1 MMAIKARGLEGATI
15 ALMSALLFACHAPT
29 PEDEAQIRELFS
41 QLSSE
46 LPGSTPAE
54 ITPYLTEREHHEAED
69 PYHHRPALEL
79 LMRFSSFRELEM
91 EVRSITVTNGRAHV
105 RCFIRGLET
114 GPDSSGE
121 PVSQEQIFELLR
133 DPAGWRIADHVIS

>member
-1 MMAIKARGLEGATI
+1 MMAIKARALHGAGI
-15 ALMSALLFACHAPT
+15 ALTGALLFACHSPT
-29 PEDEAQIRELFS
+29 PEDEAQIRQLFS

-46 LPGSTPAE
+46 LPGSTPAD
-54 ITPYLTEREHHEAED
+54 ITPYLTERDHHEEED

-79 LMRFSSFRELEM
+79 LMRFSSVRDLEM

-105 RCFIRGLET
+105 RCSIRGFET
-114 GPDSSGE
+114 GPERSGE